1 MIYILYN
8 SQYNT
13 DNNTKNKQSNNNLAN
28 IVFNSDKYS
37 NHISKKKQIIK
48 KTEKKPIDNVNK
60 NTVEI

>member
-13 DNNTKNKQSNNNLAN
+13 EINTKNKQSNNNLAN
-28 IVFNSDKYS
+28 IIFNSDKYS
-37 NHISKKKQIIK
+37 NHINKKKQIIK
-48 KTEKKPIDNVNK
+48 KSEKKPIENVNK